1 MAPIT
6 ANTPLPPLTP
16 LPLASQPD
24 AGNAAS
30 QPPPGASPLRTD
42 QPTLP
47 PLPPSTYYAQPP
59 SAEAA
64 PQQQSPGGA
73 PSPAINST
81 WATYTTFALVYTSLI
96 LLTAIAIAYDAITKS
111 GGLLVTVFIIIIIV
125 NIIYPLIVFRP
136 GWIRSMR
143 SLFTPSRR
151 GP

>member
-47 PLPPSTYYAQPP
+47 PLPPSTYYAPP
-59 SAEAA
+59 PHAEA
-64 PQQQSPGGA
+64 PQQQPPGGA